1 MTGNAP
7 STPTPAPVHPAAYP
21 LMRLFLLLCLVLP
34 AFHALAAP
42 QPLELRLI
50 FRDTADGAT
59 TVAVRCPG
67 LDIDTAPRPFVD
79 PLAADPLALSE
90 IRWYLESYTAWP
102 VGPFVDRARRI
113 EAGLPGIGR
122 RLFQAAI
129 GDEPE
134 ALRLWQQF
142 LDHKENGQ
150 PPPKLLTVDSSN
162 PEIQRLPWELL
173 ADERAHLFA
182 LNIPVRRRVHDSKR
196 GLTGPGFGLPLRIL
210 MAVSRPDDLDFIDP
224 RTASRALLDAVA
236 ELDETQVQVEF
247 LPRATFAQVSQR
259 LRDGASG
266 NKPPV
271 HVLHFDGHGKY
282 DPEIR
287 QGLLA
292 FEDGHGHADP
302 VDADRI
308 GQLMVNAQTPLLLL
322 DACQSAAMDAKDPFR
337 GIAPRLVEAG
347 AGAVVAM
354 PYSVHI
360 RTSEVFF
367 RGFFRGL
374 VAGNT
379 IGQAVD
385 QGRWALLEDPNRDV
399 VYYPPDKEMQPVT
412 LRDWFLPALYQRG
425 GDPVPLAAG
434 AGGLPAVAAEKRD
447 CHFLE
452 PRFSENLLGGFP
464 QPNYC
469 FVGRAQALWDLQ
481 RHLARR
487 QVVVLHGLAGQGKT
501 ALASEAAR
509 WLLRTGHFAKAVFV
523 SFEGGGD
530 ADLALGKIGAAL
542 VGEEFASLPRD
553 ERLPKLQ
560 AVLAGEPVLLVW
572 DNFESV
578 LPGWEAALPEGE
590 LRALLQTG
598 LDLTGGGSR
607 ARLLITTREPKLA
620 RHHSD
625 YGPSPQVAYQP
636 LAGMAVFEALKLAG
650 SVLDA
655 RGLPRPQREKLE
667 ELLEYLGGHPLSVLL
682 VTPRLAEFDNDVD
695 QVIRRFEEL
704 YPGFTQGTAATR
716 NDSLAVSMAFSLARL
731 GAAARQQLPVLGAF
745 AQGASDIMLADI
757 SGLGEA
763 AWAREGKTLMAEL
776 EQAGL
781 VTSRTL
787 AVSQGALRFLA
798 GEEEPPRDSFAQKTA
813 IRFYRFHPTLAPHL
827 AHHWSEAERQR
838 YPKRHRRFYYFL
850 ANRLYLLDS
859 RDPHSARA
867 LAEPALPNL
876 RAAVAGMFEAGEPD
890 AVDFADS
897 VARFLNHFGRW
908 RQRDALLAKLRG
920 FTDEWEKDSEAP
932 LTKAMVIALSQRG
945 EQFLDQGRPHEA
957 ERLFRGLL
965 SRFDRADYEAGEVGF
980 DRAQTLSRLGRSLE
994 AQGKLDAAVAE
1005 YRRALAALAGLDQTD
1020 RTVRRQTAVTH
1031 TDLADALTAAGHYR
1045 AARDEYES
1053 SLAIKQE
1060 IGGDTRGE
1068 AVVNFQLGTLAL
1080 LQGDYREARQRYL
1093 AALEKFRALG
1103 EPQNIAGAHHQL
1115 GMVAQERSKGA
1126 EGEEQARLLAEAEER
1141 YRESLRLKE
1150 RMGDPA
1156 GAARSANQLGLVAQ
1170 IGGRPADAERW
1181 FRKAIELD
1189 EAAGNPK
1196 ALAGRYNNLAA
1207 LLTNVHRRPAGQR
1220 PDAFAGRD
1228 LLAEAEALADKAREI
1243 REDIGD
1249 PSLEVWKTYRIL
1261 ADIAEVRAE
1270 ESQAAGAAAAAERH
1284 RQAAAKWRAKAVAAY
1299 RAFPGNR

>member
-196 GLTGPGFGLPLRIL
+196 GRTGHGFGLPLRIL

-247 LPRATFAQVSQR
+247 LPRATFAEISQR

-266 NKPPV
+266 TKPPV

-337 GIAPRLVEAG
+337 GVAPRLVEAG

-354 PYSVHI
+354 PYSVHV

-367 RGFFRGL
+367 RGFFRAL

-385 QGRWALLEDPNRDV
+385 QGRWALFGNPNRDA
-399 VYYPPDKEMQPVT
+399 VYYPPDKKVKPVT

-425 GDPVPLAAG
+425 GDPAPLAAG
-434 AGGLPAVAAEKRD
+434 AGGLPAAVEEKN

-464 QPNYC
+464 KPPNYC
-469 FVGRAQALWDLQ
+469 FVGRARALRDLQ

-509 WLLRTGHFAKAVFV
+509 WLLRTGHFRKAVFV

-530 ADLALGKIGAAL
+530 VDLALGKIGEAL
-542 VGEEFASLPRD
+542 VGEQFASLPRAA
-553 ERLPKLQ
+553 RLPRLQ

-625 YGPSPQVAYQP
+625 YGPSPRVAYQE

-655 RGLPRPQREKLE
+655 RGLPRPERDKLE
-667 ELLEYLGGHPLSVLL
+667 DLLAYLGGHPLSVLL
-682 VTPRLAEFDNDVD
+682 VVPHLAEYGNDVD

-704 YPGFTQGTAATR
+704 YPGFTQGEAATR
-716 NDSLAVSMAFSLARL
+716 NDSLKVSLGFSLARL

-745 AQGASDIMLADI
+745 SQGAMEFSIPMVAEMDGAL
-757 SGLGEA
+757 
-763 AWAREGKTLMAEL
+763 WVREGRALMMEL

-798 GEEEPPRDSFAQKTA
+798 GEAEPPRDSFAQNTA

-827 AHHWSEAERQR
+827 ARNWKEDARQR
-838 YPKRHRRFYYFL
+838 YPKRHRRFYYAL
-850 ANRLYLLDS
+850 ANNLYLLDA

-867 LAEPALPNL
+867 LAEAELPNL

-890 AVDFADS
+890 AVAFATY
-897 VARFLNHFGRW
+897 VERFLNHFGRW
-908 RQRDALLAKLRG
+908 RQRDALLAKLPG
-920 FTDEWEKDSEAP
+920 LTDGWERDSEGP
-932 LTKAMVIALSQRG
+932 LTKAMYLALSQRG
-945 EQFLDQGRPHEA
+945 DRLLDQGRPHEA

-965 SRFDRADYEAGEVGF
+965 SRFDRADYEADEVGY
-980 DRAQTLSRLGRSLE
+980 DRATTLSRLGRSLE

-1005 YRRALAALAGLDQTD
+1005 YRRALAALAGLDQAK
-1020 RTVRRQTAVTH
+1020 RHVRRQTAVTH
-1031 TDLADALTAAGHYR
+1031 TDLADALTDAGYYR
-1045 AARDEYES
+1045 AARDQYEQG
-1053 SLAIKQE
+1053 LAIDE
-1060 IGGDTRGE
+1060 ALGDDRGA
-1068 AVVNFQLGTLAL
+1068 AVSNFQLGTLAL
-1080 LQGDYREARQRYL
+1080 VQGDYREAEQRYR
-1093 AALEKFRALG
+1093 AALERFRALA
-1103 EPQNIAGAHHQL
+1103 EPRSIATIHHQL
-1115 GMVAQERSKGA
+1115 GVVAETASEGA
-1126 EGEEQARLLAEAEER
+1126 EGEAKARLLAEAEER

-1156 GAARSANQLGLVAQ
+1156 GAARSANQLGLIAEV
-1170 IGGRPADAERW
+1170 GGRPVDAERW
-1181 FRKAIELD
+1181 YRKALELD

-1196 ALAGRYNNLAA
+1196 ALARDYNNLAG
-1207 LLTNVHRRPAGQR
+1207 LLTDVHRRPAGQR

-1228 LLAEAEALADKAREI
+1228 LLTQAEALAHQAREI
-1243 REDIGD
+1243 WEGIGD
-1249 PSLEVWKTYRIL
+1249 PSLGVWKTYGIL
-1261 ADIAEVRAE
+1261 ADIAEARGDARE
-1270 ESQAAGAAAAAERH
+1270 AATWRTKSEAAH
-1284 RQAAAKWRAKAVAAY
+1284 